1 MIAGQAGDSMNAAVI
16 DNVAQ
21 STMDL
26 PGPVQRTVEDDGIL
40 IVQPSSV
47 REFLVAI
54 HVKRRKA

>member
-1 MIAGQAGDSMNAAVI
+1 MNAAVI

>member
-26 PGPVQRTVEDDGIL
+26 PSLVQRTAEDDGIL
-40 IVQPSSV
+40 IVQPSPLW
-47 REFLVAI
+47 EFLVST
-54 HVKRRKA
+54 H